1 MIVEDRKILHLN
13 VEENPN
19 DCFISS
25 GDYILKQIE
34 QLNSSKEIAQMQ
46 K

>member
-1 MIVEDRKILHLN
+1 MIVDDRKILQLN

-25 GDYILKQIE
+25 GDYVLKQIE
-34 QLNSSKEIAQMQ
+34 QLNSSKDQV
-46 K
+46 KLKK

>member
-1 MIVEDRKILHLN
+1 MIVDDRKILQLN

-19 DCFISS
+19 NCLISG

-34 QLNSSKEIAQMQ
+34 QLSKEFVPIG
-46 K
+46 KE